1 MLARGKD
8 LKRCLKN
15 VKHIKDLVVPM
26 GSNFDSI
33 EPDMGI
39 IIEERGKT
47 KKGNQ
52 NFS

>member
-1 MLARGKD
+1 MYEMLTRGKD
-8 LKRCLKN
+8 LKKCLKDK
-15 VKHIKDLVVPM
+15 KHITKLIVPM

-47 KKGNQ
+47 KKGN
-52 NFS
+52 